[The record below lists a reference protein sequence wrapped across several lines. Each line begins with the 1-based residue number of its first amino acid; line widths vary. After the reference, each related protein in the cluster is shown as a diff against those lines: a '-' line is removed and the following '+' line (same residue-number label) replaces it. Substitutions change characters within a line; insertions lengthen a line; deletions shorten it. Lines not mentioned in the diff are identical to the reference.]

1 VATRPVACNGLG
13 LSAALALEQVNII
26 ERFLTVLPDSPM
38 VYEEWKRLV
47 VAHGVLGIKVH
58 DPKLVATMNVHGV
71 PRILTFD
78 IGDFTRYD
86 IKVIHPAA
94 LVS

>member
-1 VATRPVACNGLG
+1 MWPRVRSLG
-13 LSAALALEQVNII
+13 TVLGFPAALALEQVNWI

-47 VAHGVLGIKVH
+47 VAHGVLGTKVH
-58 DPKLVATMNVHGV
+58 DAKLVATMNVHSV

-78 IGDFTRYD
+78 IGDFARYD
-86 IKVIHPAA
+86 IEAIHPAA
-94 LVS
+94 LM